1 MVLQRATHRLLRS
14 AAKALPRQQVRQLS
28 IHEYQSHKLLS
39 EFGAPVPKGRL
50 VRTPDEAR
58 SAVSDL
64 GPCFIKAQVLD
75 GGRAGGVFDNGVQ
88 GGVRAVRDP
97 EEAAALASQM
107 LGQRLRTRRS
117 PKEGH
122 AVNELYVAETVPFD
136 AEWYLAMTIDRSNY
150 APAIIISKKGGRDID
165 VIAQEHP
172 ESVHTFNFGLS
183 EGITPA
189 LVSDISSKVGL
200 SAAETGSLA
209 PILSSMYQI
218 FSQKDGTLL
227 EVNPLAHSPDGSFTC
242 LDATFTFDNSAV
254 HRQRDMFAL
263 RDRSQEVADEL
274 EAERHGLLYV
284 KMDGDI
290 GNVVNGAGLAM
301 ATNDAIGFHG
311 GANSNFLDAGGKA
324 TKETMQQAFGI
335 ITRDP
340 RVKAILVNI
349 YGGLTRCDMI
359 AESIIG
365 ASKELDIRVPMVV
378 RLQGTNS
385 AEGLRLL
392 AEANLGLHVESD
404 FGRAAQRVVEL
415 AKAA

>member
-1 MVLQRATHRLLRS
+1 MVLHRATRRLLRS

-172 ESVHTFNFGLS
+172 ESIHTHHPGSCFRHFIKGRPL
-183 EGITPA
+183 GGR
-189 LVSDISSKVGL
+189 D
-200 SAAETGSLA
+200 GSLA

-263 RDRSQEVADEL
+263 RDRSQEIADEL

>member
-1 MVLQRATHRLLRS
+1 
-14 AAKALPRQQVRQLS
+14 
-28 IHEYQSHKLLS
+28 
-39 EFGAPVPKGRL
+39 
-50 VRTPDEAR
+50 
-58 SAVSDL
+58 
-64 GPCFIKAQVLD
+64 
-75 GGRAGGVFDNGVQ
+75 
-88 GGVRAVRDP
+88 
-97 EEAAALASQM
+97 M

-172 ESVHTFNFGLS
+172 ESIHTFNFGLS

-263 RDRSQEVADEL
+263 RDRSQEIADEL
-274 EAERHGLLYV
+274 VIGVRTVSTHVSNILNKTNVANRTEAASYATRQ
-284 KMDGDI
+284 
-290 GNVVNGAGLAM
+290 GLA
-301 ATNDAIGFHG
+301 
-311 GANSNFLDAGGKA
+311 
-324 TKETMQQAFGI
+324 
-335 ITRDP
+335 
-340 RVKAILVNI
+340 
-349 YGGLTRCDMI
+349 
-359 AESIIG
+359 
-365 ASKELDIRVPMVV
+365 
-378 RLQGTNS
+378 
-385 AEGLRLL
+385 
-392 AEANLGLHVESD
+392 
-404 FGRAAQRVVEL
+404 
-415 AKAA
+415 